1 MTKDNRVNPDPLY
14 PKNLGYQFQGYRLD
28 REGVPTF
35 RYRLHDIAV
44 TDRTVPAGDEPRNL
58 LARRLQWESPTA
70 QTVWFRVLT
79 GEIRQTAEGEY
90 ESGRLRLSV
99 PLPVAEAVIR
109 EVSQDPAPDR
119 TQSELLLKLNLPA
132 GTSSLELKYEPLPR
146 Q

>member
-1 MTKDNRVNPDPLY
+1 
-14 PKNLGYQFQGYRLD
+14 
-28 REGVPTF
+28 
-35 RYRLHDIAV
+35 
-44 TDRTVPAGDEPRNL
+44 
-58 LARRLQWESPTA
+58 LQWESPTA

-90 ESGRLRLSV
+90 ESGRVRLSV
-99 PLPVAEAVIR
+99 PVSIAETLVR
-109 EVSQDPAPDR
+109 EVADDPPPDR